1 MHYIWCVNR
10 YPDKSALMRQVAI
23 DVLFQEIPNE
33 ICLGFFIS
41 GCPLAC
47 AGCHSSVLQDPAAG
61 DALSL
66 EAFEGWLRRYH
77 GLATCVLFMGGEWEA
92 ELPAYLDLAKRHGY
106 KLALYTGEEQL
117 APALE
122 QMLDYLKTGPYVARL
137 GGLNQKTTNQRLT
150 HVPTRTDLT
159 PLFWD

>member
-1 MHYIWCVNR
+1 
-10 YPDKSALMRQVAI
+10 MRQVAI

-47 AGCHSSVLQDPAAG
+47 PGCHSSVLQDPAAG
-61 DALSL
+61 DPLSL
-66 EAFEGWLRRYH
+66 DAFEGWLRRYH
-77 GLATCVLFMGGEWEA
+77 GLASCVLFMGGEWVA
-92 ELPAYLDLAKRHGY
+92 ELPAYLALAKRHGY
-106 KLALYTGEEQL
+106 KLALYTGEERL

>member
-1 MHYIWCVNR
+1 
-10 YPDKSALMRQVAI
+10 MRQVAI

-33 ICLGFFIS
+33 ICVGFFIS

-47 AGCHSSVLQDPAAG
+47 AGCHSRVLQDPEAG
-61 DALSL
+61 DLLSL
-66 EAFEGWLRRYH
+66 EAFEGWLRRYQ
-77 GLATCVLFMGGEWEA
+77 GLASCVLFMGGEWVA
-92 ELPAYLDLAKRHGY
+92 ELPEYLALAKRLSY
-106 KLALYTGEEQL
+106 KVALYTGEERL

-137 GGLNQKTTNQRLT
+137 GGLNQKTTNQRLI